1 MSLRQCISLPHES
14 RKNVVGN
21 DSSLDSAQQPRIFLN
36 CFLVSSGVLTRH
48 DSADIKLGLIRMIWK
63 VSNHSFRIQFLCLVS
78 LVLFADITFAGQAG
92 SDRPLVVEVFIS
104 DKHVIIGAD
113 AAALDSNSRQP
124 AIVVYK
130 IDAIQSIERD
140 LSANLPVEP
149 LQSKQ
154 IVLHRIQSLG
164 EQTRS
169 RMQAAAMGL
178 AKAMQYGID
187 RYPAIVFDNQAVVYG
202 VTDLK
207 AALGFH
213 QAWRAGVKP

>member
-1 MSLRQCISLPHES
+1 
-14 RKNVVGN
+14 
-21 DSSLDSAQQPRIFLN
+21 
-36 CFLVSSGVLTRH
+36 
-48 DSADIKLGLIRMIWK
+48 MIWK
-63 VSNHSFRIQFLCLVS
+63 VSSHSFRNQLFCLVS
-78 LVLFADITFAGQAG
+78 LVLFADTTFAGQVG
-92 SDRPLVVEVFIS
+92 SFPPLVVEVFIS
-104 DKHVIIGAD
+104 DKHAIIGAD
-113 AAALDSNSRQP
+113 TAALDSNSRQL

-130 IDAIQSIERD
+130 INAIQSIERD

-149 LQSKQ
+149 QQSKQ
-154 IVLHRIQSLG
+154 VVLHRIQSLG

-169 RMQAAAMGL
+169 AMQSAAMGL

-187 RYPAIVFDNQAVVYG
+187 RYPAIVFDSQAVVYG

>member
-1 MSLRQCISLPHES
+1 
-14 RKNVVGN
+14 
-21 DSSLDSAQQPRIFLN
+21 
-36 CFLVSSGVLTRH
+36 
-48 DSADIKLGLIRMIWK
+48 MIWK
-63 VSNHSFRIQFLCLVS
+63 VSSHSFRNQFICLVS
-78 LVLFADITFAGQAG
+78 LVLFADTTFAGQAG
-92 SDRPLVVEVFIS
+92 SLPPLVVEVFIS
-104 DKHVIIGAD
+104 DKHAIIGAGT
-113 AAALDSNSRQP
+113 AALDSNSRQL

-130 IDAIQSIERD
+130 INAIQSIERD

-149 LQSKQ
+149 QQSKQ
-154 IVLHRIQSLG
+154 VVLHRIQSLG

-169 RMQAAAMGL
+169 AMQSAAMGL

-187 RYPAIVFDNQAVVYG
+187 RYPAIVFDRQAVVYG

>member
-1 MSLRQCISLPHES
+1 MT
-14 RKNVVGN
+14 RK
-21 DSSLDSAQQPRIFLN
+21 
-36 CFLVSSGVLTRH
+36 VSSHRLR
-48 DSADIKLGLIRMIWK
+48 IPFIW
-63 VSNHSFRIQFLCLVS
+63 LVS
-78 LVLFADITFAGQAG
+78 LIPFTDSSFAGQGG
-92 SDRPLVVEVFIS
+92 SHLPLIAEVFILG
-104 DKHVIIGAD
+104 KHAISGAD
-113 AAALDSNSRQP
+113 TAALDSNSRQP

-130 IDAIQSIERD
+130 INAIQSIERD

-149 LQSKQ
+149 QQSKE
-154 IVLHRIQSLG
+154 IVLQRIQSLG

-169 RMQAAAMGL
+169 MQFAAMGL

-187 RYPAIVFDNQAVVYG
+187 RYPAIVFDSKAVVYG